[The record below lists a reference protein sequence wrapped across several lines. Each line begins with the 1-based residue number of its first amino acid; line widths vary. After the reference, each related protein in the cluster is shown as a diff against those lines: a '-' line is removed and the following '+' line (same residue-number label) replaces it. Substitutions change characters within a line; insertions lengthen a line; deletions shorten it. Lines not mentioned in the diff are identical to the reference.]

1 MTQQLLSIGRVNTD
15 KEELKLQ
22 KSSLIMVPLIIG
34 PVAFV
39 WGVIYIYFEHYIPA
53 SILLSYATVSV
64 LNLCHLSRTKNI
76 ALLQKT
82 QMLLVLV
89 LPFFLMWSLGGFA
102 LGSFVFIWAFY
113 APIASVIYEEG
124 TKSIYW
130 FSAFLGLVSLSV
142 FLDPMLMLNYSSH
155 MPKEAVALF
164 YFLNISA
171 GLAGIYFLIRYFIG
185 QKDKNAHDIL
195 RREHNN
201 LLDTTR
207 KLQEANDK
215 LNHLANYDYLT
226 NLPNRYLFR
235 KSLNKMI
242 SLAKRQ
248 NHSIAILYLDLD
260 GFKLINDNYGHSI
273 GDEVLK
279 SVAQRI
285 KFLLREED
293 IIARLGGDEFAVA
306 IGNLTDKCFVNKI
319 SQRIL
324 DEVSYEYKNIASV
337 DTISGSIGVS
347 FFPED
352 ALDIDTLINNAD
364 KTMYSVKTSG
374 KNAFKV
380 YK

>member
-1 MTQQLLSIGRVNTD
+1 MVHRLLAIGIVNTD

-22 KSSLIMVPLIIG
+22 KTSLIMIPLLIG
-34 PVAFV
+34 PAAFL
-39 WGVIYIYFEHYIPA
+39 WGLIYIYYQHYISA
-53 SILLSYATVSV
+53 SIPLFYATVSV
-64 LNLCHLSRTKNI
+64 LNLCHMSRTKNI

-113 APIASVIYEEG
+113 APIASLIYEEG
-124 TKSIYW
+124 TKSLYW
-130 FSAFLGLVSLSV
+130 FYAFLGLICLSI
-142 FLDPMLMLNYSSH
+142 FLDPMLKMNYTSH
-155 MPKEAVALF
+155 MPKGAVTLF

-185 QKDKNAHDIL
+185 QKDKNANDTL
-195 RREHNN
+195 QREHDN
-201 LLDTTR
+201 LLDTTK
-207 KLQEANDK
+207 KLKEANDK

-248 NHSIAILYLDLD
+248 NHSVAILYLDLD
-260 GFKLINDNYGHSI
+260 GFKVINDSYGHAI

-279 SVAQRI
+279 TVAKRV
-285 KFLLREED
+285 KVLLREED
-293 IIARLGGDEFAVA
+293 IVARIGGDEFAVA
-306 IGNLTDKCFVNKI
+306 IGNLTDKAFVEQI

-324 DEVSYEYKNIASV
+324 HEVSQSYKKVASV

-347 FFPED
+347 FFPQD
-352 ALDIDTLINNAD
+352 ASDIDTLINNAD
-364 KTMYSVKTSG
+364 KTMYSVKASG
-374 KNAFKV
+374 KNA
-380 YK
+380 YKIYK

>member
-1 MTQQLLSIGRVNTD
+1 
-15 KEELKLQ
+15 
-22 KSSLIMVPLIIG
+22 
-34 PVAFV
+34 
-39 WGVIYIYFEHYIPA
+39 
-53 SILLSYATVSV
+53 
-64 LNLCHLSRTKNI
+64 
-76 ALLQKT
+76 
-82 QMLLVLV
+82 
-89 LPFFLMWSLGGFA
+89 
-102 LGSFVFIWAFY
+102 
-113 APIASVIYEEG
+113 
-124 TKSIYW
+124 
-130 FSAFLGLVSLSV
+130 
-142 FLDPMLMLNYSSH
+142 
-155 MPKEAVALF
+155 
-164 YFLNISA
+164 
-171 GLAGIYFLIRYFIG
+171 
-185 QKDKNAHDIL
+185 
-195 RREHNN
+195 
-201 LLDTTR
+201 
-207 KLQEANDK
+207 
-215 LNHLANYDYLT
+215 
-226 NLPNRYLFR
+226 
-235 KSLNKMI
+235 MI